1 MNLSIPD
8 LIFERLQAA
17 ATASLGGDV
26 QLDRSWVKPTNDPKF
41 GDYQFNGALP
51 LAKKLGAKPRD
62 LAEKLAGAL
71 AIDDICE
78 APAIAGPGFLNL
90 RLSASF
96 LNQYLQEVPP
106 ADAAVEYDRLGIA
119 PAAQP
124 DKVVVDMSSPNLA
137 KEMHVGHLR
146 STVIGESVARILE
159 FAGHAVERV
168 NHVGDWGTQFGMLLA
183 HLRATQP
190 DALADLDH
198 LAISDLESFYREAK
212 RHFDSDP
219 AFADEARRTVVE
231 LQGGD
236 AETLRIW
243 RAFCAESLRHCHA
256 VYDALGITKLVDRG
270 ESSYNDHLADVVD
283 ELTRLELVE
292 KSEGADCVFVE
303 GFKTRDGEPL
313 PFMVRKSDGGYLYAT
328 TDLAAARYRV
338 RDCGATRV
346 IYVVGLPQK
355 QHFEML
361 FAVLRKADW
370 AGEHVKLEHLGFG
383 SMLDAAGMPFKT
395 RTGGTVKL
403 KDLLAEAVER
413 ARAVVESG
421 ADDADSVR
429 GQFSAEQRGRIA
441 ETVGMSAVKYFDLSH
456 NLSTDYRFNWDH
468 MLALDGNTAPYML
481 YAYARIR
488 SIGRK
493 AGVDF
498 ADLPA
503 GAPLMLEHESEI
515 ALAKA
520 VARFPEI
527 VAALVR
533 DLRPS
538 LLTEYLFDLSRSFSR
553 FYDRRLGVRVI
564 DAEPEALR
572 NSRLRLC
579 DLTARVIRTGLQ
591 LLGIRTIERM

>member
-1 MNLSIPD
+1 
-8 LIFERLQAA
+8 
-17 ATASLGGDV
+17 
-26 QLDRSWVKPTNDPKF
+26 
-41 GDYQFNGALP
+41 
-51 LAKKLGAKPRD
+51 
-62 LAEKLAGAL
+62 
-71 AIDDICE
+71 
-78 APAIAGPGFLNL
+78 
-90 RLSASF
+90 
-96 LNQYLQEVPP
+96 
-106 ADAAVEYDRLGIA
+106 
-119 PAAQP
+119 
-124 DKVVVDMSSPNLA
+124 
-137 KEMHVGHLR
+137 
-146 STVIGESVARILE
+146 
-159 FAGHAVERV
+159 
-168 NHVGDWGTQFGMLLA
+168 
-183 HLRATQP
+183 
-190 DALADLDH
+190 
-198 LAISDLESFYREAK
+198 
-212 RHFDSDP
+212 
-219 AFADEARRTVVE
+219 
-231 LQGGD
+231 
-236 AETLRIW
+236 
-243 RAFCAESLRHCHA
+243 
-256 VYDALGITKLVDRG
+256 
-270 ESSYNDHLADVVD
+270 
-283 ELTRLELVE
+283 
-292 KSEGADCVFVE
+292 
-303 GFKTRDGEPL
+303 
-313 PFMVRKSDGGYLYAT
+313 
-328 TDLAAARYRV
+328 
-338 RDCGATRV
+338 
-346 IYVVGLPQK
+346 
-355 QHFEML
+355 
-361 FAVLRKADW
+361 
-370 AGEHVKLEHLGFG
+370 
-383 SMLDAAGMPFKT
+383 
-395 RTGGTVKL
+395 VKL

-429 GQFSAEQRGRIA
+429 GQFSAEQRSRIA